1 MSFNNYLLL
10 GLTLKLFTI
19 LVTSFIA
26 VLTARQEVQK
36 KKLEQLAITDE
47 LTGAYNQR
55 FFHMILE
62 SEIDKAQKSK
72 SSVSLIMIDID
83 NFKMYNDIYGHDCGD
98 SILKSTASILSE
110 ILDEGCYL
118 CRYGGDE
125 FAIVFA
131 NAQIDNL
138 QQMANELRKEF
149 ERLKQTYFRHDLCE
163 KVTLS
168 IGLSEYPNMSRN
180 KNELIYQADTALY
193 HAKNLGKDKVH
204 LYQDALMQIRKNISS
219 DHQQLIG
226 IFKGLLSTISAKDK
240 YTHGHCE
247 RVSAYAVLIAEAME
261 LSLKEISIIQYAGLL
276 HDIGKVEMPKHIL
289 NKKEELNDEEMS
301 YLRQHPVYSENIL
314 EPLGDMDKLT
324 DYVRHHHEKFDGT
337 GYPDGLKGE
346 EISLGARI
354 LCVADSFDA
363 MVSDRP
369 YSKSMT
375 MEQAFS
381 ELEKNAGTQFDPE
394 IVKVFIKA
402 MKSYAA

>member
-1 MSFNNYLLL
+1 
-10 GLTLKLFTI
+10 
-19 LVTSFIA
+19 
-26 VLTARQEVQK
+26 
-36 KKLEQLAITDE
+36 
-47 LTGAYNQR
+47 
-55 FFHMILE
+55 
-62 SEIDKAQKSK
+62 
-72 SSVSLIMIDID
+72 
-83 NFKMYNDIYGHDCGD
+83 
-98 SILKSTASILSE
+98 
-110 ILDEGCYL
+110 
-118 CRYGGDE
+118 
-125 FAIVFA
+125 
-131 NAQIDNL
+131 
-138 QQMANELRKEF
+138 
-149 ERLKQTYFRHDLCE
+149 
-163 KVTLS
+163 
-168 IGLSEYPNMSRN
+168 MSRN